1 MTNQIS
7 DLKKEVADQNA
18 ADLMKEVMDLRKEN
32 KDFKEEIINLLTNLG
47 QSERPR
53 EERKEEAKQE

>member
-32 KDFKEEIINLLTNLG
+32 KDFKEEIINLLSKLG